1 MMTTRELVDAINDI
15 SIIQATYNPYFGI
28 VVYENEQKMLEDGDG
43 KHAKDF
49 WLRIDDSLKSINS
62 CKYDWGFDPTVV
74 SVDDLRQVLDLAAEY
89 YKTPIELRE
98 SKQCNQYK
106 IEMGD

>member
-1 MMTTRELVDAINDI
+1 MTTQELVDQINDI
-15 SIIQATYNPYFGI
+15 SIIQAYYNHYFG
-28 VVYENEQKMLEDGDG
+28 VLVYENEHKMLVDGDG
-43 KHAKDF
+43 KAAMNY
-49 WLRIDDSLKSINS
+49 WIRIDDSLKSINS

-89 YKTPIELRE
+89 YKTPIELRK